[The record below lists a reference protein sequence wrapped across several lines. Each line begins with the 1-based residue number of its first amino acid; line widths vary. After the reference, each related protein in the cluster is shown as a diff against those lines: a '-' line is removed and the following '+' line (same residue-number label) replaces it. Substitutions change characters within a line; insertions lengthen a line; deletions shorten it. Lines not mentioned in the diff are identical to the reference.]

1 MVERQYAMLTLE
13 FPEFPTLGGKGAE
26 FQTKRKRRASDTYV
40 YRKTSQQHCPTH
52 HNKRFI
58 RTRSRSGYIVS
69 PWIPN
74 GPPTPRDESP
84 DTEKY
89 LGGNGLGDR
98 EGEYTV

>member
-1 MVERQYAMLTLE
+1 MVERQYAMFTLE
-13 FPEFPTLGGKGAE
+13 FSEFPTLGGKGAE
-26 FQTKRKRRASDTYV
+26 FQTKRKRRASGIG
-40 YRKTSQQHCPTH
+40 
-52 HNKRFI
+52 KRVNNIVPHKGFI

-89 LGGNGLGDR
+89 LGGNGFKRQG
-98 EGEYTV
+98 G